1 MGRLVIP
8 GIFARLFQVW
18 PVWIILCLG
27 CSGLSRKPDAAF
39 TPLPQTAENRQDQNT
54 SDAPASAAGA
64 TDPSQTPAGHRCGQ
78 RFVKACKAVFTKPW
92 YGYYLGP
99 DNYGYDKKPIDALDA
114 AAREHDLAYDQCHAA
129 GIAGALF
136 CLDAGKADLH
146 LAGQAF
152 RALPSLDF
160 PGKLAGVSTG
170 LTMGFLGLVK
180 EPCAELRSF
189 LIRRHSPTTPPGR
202 ADSDAPEGHRSL
214 PPPGEPGASATG
226 DVIHSHGPQ

>member
-1 MGRLVIP
+1 V
-8 GIFARLFQVW
+8 
-18 PVWIILCLG
+18 
-27 CSGLSRKPDAAF
+27 SRRPDVAF
-39 TPLPQTAENRQDQNT
+39 TPPLQTAEDRANQVTAD
-54 SDAPASAAGA
+54 SPAPATSAA
-64 TDPSQTPAGHRCGQ
+64 DPSESHATRHRCGE
-78 RFVKACKAVFTKPW
+78 RLVKACKAVFTKPW

-170 LTMGFLGLVK
+170 LTMGFLGLIK
-180 EPCAELRSF
+180 EPCADLRNF
-189 LIRRHSPTTPPGR
+189 LFRRHSLPTPPGG
-202 ADSDAPEGHRSL
+202 AD
-214 PPPGEPGASATG
+214 ASVPSPTNKG
-226 DVIHSHGPQ
+226 S